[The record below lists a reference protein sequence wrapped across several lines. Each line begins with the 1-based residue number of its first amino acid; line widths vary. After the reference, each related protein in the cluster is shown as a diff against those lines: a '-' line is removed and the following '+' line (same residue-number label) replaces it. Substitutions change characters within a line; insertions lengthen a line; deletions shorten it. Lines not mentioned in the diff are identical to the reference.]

1 MTSERRWALAV
12 RVLALLSAVLV
23 AIAGLEARTIRRLR
37 SDVQQLRNERDQQ
50 ASGVISAWTRAPADE
65 LGEAVRSLDRIFAEP
80 GEGVGRPGGLCRDSH
95 LDDQAIVRYIG
106 GEFLPARAAGR
117 TLNQAIEKMNAAV
130 KQKK

>member
-37 SDVQQLRNERDQQ
+37 SDVQQLRDERDQQ
-50 ASGVISAWTRAPADE
+50 ASGVISAWTREPAEE
-65 LGEAVRSLDRIFAEP
+65 LGEAVRSLDRVFAEP
-80 GEGVGRPGGLCRDSH
+80 GAGVGRPGGLCPDSH

-117 TLNQAIEKMNAAV
+117 TLTQAIEGMNAAV